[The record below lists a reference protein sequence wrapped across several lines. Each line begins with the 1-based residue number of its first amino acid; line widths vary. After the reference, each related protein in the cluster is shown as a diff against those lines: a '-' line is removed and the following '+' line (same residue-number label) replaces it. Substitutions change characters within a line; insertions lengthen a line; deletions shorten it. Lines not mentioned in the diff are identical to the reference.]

1 MKRSNEE
8 ITSALINIKKAEIT
22 PNDVEGEKNEK
33 KSKNLLDANPTE
45 FAYKEHLFRD
55 TIEAT
60 FTYKDTGG
68 KFNGKSLLEGLNIVG
83 TEDVEIEL
91 EDLKKLKP
99 KNGEENGH
107 KLKLNLNVN
116 QVQPLIT
123 NTKTQ
128 DVALTLVPQEFIRN
142 ELESSLV
149 KIRYDGRIDQ
159 HVRKILKENLKS
171 TIKDENIQETSNNYN
186 FIGNRKKP
194 LYILKWLAKK
204 SFSNKDGKSG
214 DTAGYVFYQTSD
226 SKGLK
231 FNFKSIDSLFSQDAK
246 AKFVYNETTDTQN
259 NDRKIFKYSANNN
272 LTANKKL
279 RMGAYHTKL
288 ILFDPFNCEFQEI
301 IQKADDTKK
310 GTTLAAKNLPKLNK
324 KFTEVPTRTTYV
336 LKDTGTLPTGDV
348 DEQLNLSS
356 EEIFEPEKIL
366 NQAVRRYNQFSFLTC
381 EIDVGLDLSLHVGDT
396 VEIDTKSLNQQSD
409 GARDKMVSGKYLI
422 VSLTH
427 TFASKNVVTKLG
439 LVRDSLGRKPKNSG
453 MVT

>member
-1 MKRSNEE
+1 MRINKQ
-8 ITSALINIKKAEIT
+8 ITSALANIKKAEIT
-22 PNDVEGEKNEK
+22 PNNEK
-33 KSKNLLDANPTE
+33 KSANLLDANPTI

-55 TIEAT
+55 TVEAT

-83 TEDVEIEL
+83 TEDVLIEI
-91 EDLKKLKP
+91 EDLKKSKP
-99 KNGEENGH
+99 ENG
-107 KLKLNLNVN
+107 KDTGRSLKLNLNVN
-116 QVQPLIT
+116 QVKPIIT

-128 DVALTLVPQEFIRN
+128 DVVLNLVPQEFIRN
-142 ELESSLV
+142 EMESSLV

-159 HVRKILKENLKS
+159 HVKKILKENLKS
-171 TIKDENIQETSNNYN
+171 KIKDENIQETSNNYN
-186 FIGNRKKP
+186 FIGNRQKP

-246 AKFVYNETTDTQN
+246 AKFIYNETSETLNDEKKITKFFPN
-259 NDRKIFKYSANNN
+259 NS

-288 ILFDPFNCEFQEI
+288 IVFDPFNCQFQEI

-310 GTTLAAKNLPKLNK
+310 GTSLAAKNLPKLNK

-348 DEQLNLSS
+348 NEQLDLSDK
-356 EEIFEPEKIL
+356 EIFESEKIL

-396 VEIDTKSLNQQSD
+396 VEIDSKSLNQKSD
-409 GARDKMVSGKYLI
+409 GAQDKMTGGKYLI

-427 TFASKNVVTKLG
+427 TFHNKNVLTKLG
-439 LVRDSLGRKPKNSG
+439 LVRDSLGREPKNSG